1 MTQEEFIKVLD
12 TKGYSYEIEGDK
24 LVVTSEVSV
33 HLSALTSLPPGV
45 EFKNEGH
52 VRLRS
57 LTSLPPGVKFNNEGD
72 VALNSLDGG
81 WVDEWSGNIK
91 GIESKRLLNL
101 TIKQG
106 MFI

>member
-1 MTQEEFIKVLD
+1 MTQEKFIKVLD
-12 TKGYSYEIEGDK
+12 HEDYSYEIEGDK
-24 LVVTSEVSV
+24 IVVTCEGNAWLES
-33 HLSALTSLPPGV
+33 LTSLPPGV
-45 EFKNEGH
+45 EFKNTGY
-52 VRLRS
+52 VR
-57 LTSLPPGVKFNNEGD
+57 
-72 VALNSLDGG
+72 LNSLVGGWVGG